1 MSIDSERWKAK
12 YLQSLED
19 QEKLEKRWDA
29 REDLLRRGL
38 VRSSL
43 AAEGTDKAVDQC
55 MQELRDILRKDDMDS
70 GLAGLIPRLE
80 KAVLDSEHRRQ
91 ERMAQVSSAL
101 GALVGQLQEL
111 PLPREV
117 SKPLKS
123 FAKQLEGRS
132 SQLRELPVLL
142 GELSGLQRQALALRE
157 GEDASRPGFL
167 QRLFGGRDAAGE
179 ASAAA
184 VEHSAVSAP
193 ALESGADASPVPLA
207 SAPAV
212 DLPMDLGLAEP
223 PAARVEAALTTPS
236 SPIPAPAALTASLL
250 DSLPL
255 PAALLSEAPGVVAPG
270 KFDGTPEYALPVSPE
285 PGYSAIAEHVE
296 KALVGLI
303 DELPVPE
310 RHRPQADS
318 LRERIVAGLNLY
330 ELVPVLDD
338 FAVLMLAVADLGQR
352 EFEGYL
358 KQLNERLSTFQN
370 NLQDAHEGYADSMSA
385 AQELDSE
392 LREQVGGLHS
402 SVQEAT
408 DLNSLKEVVGT
419 RLDGLL
425 STMDQY
431 QRQRGELEHALSGR
445 LQTLVERVA
454 SMEQEAKGFRDHI
467 EEQRQ
472 KALTDPLTGLPN
484 RAAWDE
490 RQELEVARWQR
501 YGGELLMAVLD
512 IDFFKRINDNYGHLA
527 GDKVL
532 KIIATELAKRLRK
545 TDFIARFGG
554 EEFVLLIPGTPLE
567 GAQQLLETLRTAIE
581 SCPFH
586 FKGERVTIT
595 LSAGVSA
602 FAAGERAEQVFERAD
617 QALYRAKRSGRNRIE
632 VG

>member
-91 ERMAQVSSAL
+91 ERMAQVSTAL

-167 QRLFGGRDAAGE
+167 QRLFGGRDAAGDP
-179 ASAAA
+179 SAVA

-193 ALESGADASPVPLA
+193 VLESGADASPVPLA

-255 PAALLSEAPGVVAPG
+255 PAALLSEAPGVAAPG

-370 NLQDAHEGYADSMSA
+370 NLQDAHEGYADTMSA

>member
-255 PAALLSEAPGVVAPG
+255 PAALLSEAPGVAAPG